1 MLPGVTFRFSAA
13 DMLLAARNLLVGD
26 FFESCGS
33 KDASILMSLSD
44 TPTSDYFRSP
54 TFDAMVSSLV
64 VSE

>member
-1 MLPGVTFRFSAA
+1 MPGVTLRFSAV
-13 DMLLAARNLLVGD
+13 DMLFASRNLFVGD

-33 KDASILMSLSD
+33 KDASMLMSLSD

-54 TFDAMVSSLV
+54 IFDVTVSSFV